1 MAFLRKWRTWWDEVH
16 EEHSSYI
23 DNLSP
28 SWTKLAIFL
37 ASALTLYVELV
48 MVRWHASCFHAFA
61 IFKNVSLLSCFLG
74 LGIGYGL
81 SGKRTIRLGAFLPL
95 LALQVFMFGILS
107 LTNLGGRR
115 VNPVAE
121 QLVMGTNSSQWSWL
135 HAVEGNAFLAVVF
148 VINALMFIPLGHL
161 AGRLMTRLPK
171 IQSYSLNVLGSL
183 FGIGLFFVLS
193 LAWTG
198 PSVWLGFVGLGLAP
212 FIVGHRRSV
221 AVSVA
226 CLAGIVI
233 ALGFMNSRKETVF
246 YSPYQVISLRLPE
259 HTDKSQMTIKVN
271 HCFFQDVYDCR
282 ATSVAGDPESAKA
295 AAYYNFP
302 YKLRERPGDVLVV
315 GAGTGNDVAGALRN
329 GASTVTAVEIDPAIL
344 FLGKR
349 LHPERVYQDA
359 RTRPVVNDARSF
371 LRQTD
376 QRFDTIV
383 YGLLDSHTNL
393 GAMTNVRLDSFVYT
407 LQGFQEAVA
416 RLNDHGI
423 LVVSYLVLD
432 ANQGNR
438 LYAMLRDAYPDAQPR
453 AFTGAFGTIFVTG
466 PGLREVPAAI
476 DGATEMTAQFQ
487 TTAAGVELATDDWPF
502 FYMQNR
508 AYPFSY
514 LIVIGLLFGL
524 STLMVTRH
532 LGLPNLMNAPTGM
545 FFFLGA
551 GFMLIETKAIT
562 ELGLTFGNTWA
573 VVAIVI
579 GGILL
584 SAFLANQWIQ
594 TRGPVN
600 SRLAFGLLGAA
611 LLIGFALT
619 RLQMA
624 GVGIPLPKLLL
635 PVALLSPLF
644 FAGLIFSS
652 ELARGGELGG
662 VLAANLF
669 GAMLGG
675 FLEYNSMY
683 LGFSSLYPLGM
694 GLYGV
699 AFLCY
704 LRSQKSQGAETPRS
718 VNEEYDVM
726 SRRVRVEDRPP
737 ARTAQPSDS
746 SSTEVAA

>member
-1 MAFLRKWRTWWDEVH
+1 MPGFFENWRTYWTDLH
-16 EEHSSYI
+16 EDHSNYI
-23 DNLSP
+23 DNLP
-28 SWTKLAIFL
+28 ARWARLAIFV
-37 ASALTLYVELV
+37 ASALTLYVEMV

-81 SGKRTIRLGAFLPL
+81 SSKRTIKLASFLPL
-95 LALQVFMFGILS
+95 LAFQVFLFGILS

-121 QLVMGTNSSQWSWL
+121 QLVMGTNSGEWSWL
-135 HAVEGNAFLAVVF
+135 HAVEGNFFLALVF

-171 IQSYSLNVLGSL
+171 VQSYSLNVLGSL
-183 FGIGLFFVLS
+183 FGIALFFVLS

-198 PSVWLGFVGLGLAP
+198 PSVWLGFVALGLAP
-212 FIVGHRRSV
+212 FLVGHRRSV
-221 AVSVA
+221 AISVA

-233 ALGFMNSRKETVF
+233 ALGFMSSRLETVF
-246 YSPYQVISLRLPE
+246 YSPYQVISLRLPDHAE
-259 HTDKSQMTIKVN
+259 KSTMTIKVN
-271 HCFFQDVYDCR
+271 HCFFQDVFDCR
-282 ATSVAGDPESAKA
+282 PASVASDKA
-295 AAYYNFP
+295 AANAVTYYNFP
-302 YKLRERPGDVLVV
+302 YRLRSNPGDVLVV

-329 GASTVTAVEIDPAIL
+329 GATSVTAVEIDPAIL

-349 LHPERVYQDA
+349 LHPERVYQDP
-359 RTRPVVNDARSF
+359 RTKPVVNDARSF

-376 QRFDTIV
+376 DRFDTIV

-416 RLNDHGI
+416 RLNDDGL

-432 ANQGNR
+432 PNQGNR
-438 LYAMLRDAYPDAQPR
+438 LYAMLRDAYPHRKPR
-453 AFTGAFGTIFVTG
+453 AFVGAFGSIFVTG
-466 PGLREVPAAI
+466 PGLAAVPDVIPDAVEKSA
-476 DGATEMTAQFQ
+476 EFQ
-487 TTAAGVELATDDWPF
+487 ASSADVELATDDWPF
-502 FYMQNR
+502 FYMQKR

-514 LIVIGLLFGL
+514 LIVIGILFGL
-524 STLMVTRH
+524 STLMVKRH
-532 LGLPNLMNAPTGM
+532 LGMPQLLNAPTGM

-551 GFMLIETKAIT
+551 GFMLVETKAIT
-562 ELGLTFGNTWA
+562 ELGLVFGNTWA

-579 GGILL
+579 GVILAL
-584 SAFLANQWIQ
+584 AFLANQWILM
-594 TRGPVN
+594 RGPVN
-600 SRLAFGLLGAA
+600 TTVAFGMLALA
-611 LLIGFALT
+611 LLAGLGVS

-624 GVGIPLPKLLL
+624 GVAIPAPKFLVPLALLL
-635 PVALLSPLF
+635 PLF

-652 ELARGGELGG
+652 ELFRGGELGG

-694 GLYGV
+694 ALYGL
-699 AFLCY
+699 AFVCL
-704 LRSQKSQGAETPRS
+704 LRARKAQASAVDPL
-718 VNEEYDVM
+718 EEPQ
-726 SRRVRVEDRPP
+726 RH
-737 ARTAQPSDS
+737 
-746 SSTEVAA
+746 AA